1 MDVQDRLSDAITH
14 LTDNETTKFR
24 NVVYDV
30 LAFKANERID
40 SEKHRIASTLFSS
53 EEESSNEEI

>member
-1 MDVQDRLSDAITH
+1 MDVQDKLNDAITH
-14 LTDNETTKFR
+14 LTDNETSKFR

-30 LAFKANERID
+30 LAFKANDTID
-40 SEKHRIASTLFSS
+40 SVKHNIASTLFSS

>member
-1 MDVQDRLSDAITH
+1 MDVQDKLSDAITH
-14 LTDNETTKFR
+14 LTDNETSKFR

-30 LAFKANERID
+30 LAFKANDTID
-40 SEKHRIASTLFSS
+40 SVKHKIASTLFSS

>member
-1 MDVQDRLSDAITH
+1 MDVQDKLSDAITH
-14 LTDNETTKFR
+14 LTDNETSKFR

-30 LAFKANERID
+30 LAFKANDTID
-40 SEKHRIASTLFSS
+40 SVKYNIASTLFSS

>member
-1 MDVQDRLSDAITH
+1 MDVQDKLNDAITH
-14 LTDNETTKFR
+14 LTDNETSKFR

-40 SEKHRIASTLFSS
+40 SVKHSIASTLFSS
-53 EEESSNEEI
+53 EEESEL